1 MRLSDHIHR
10 EATKLIARH
19 ERNMQVAYS
28 EWDRRQKRSRSALQR
43 LDTRKPSWWNLDPGF
58 DPYHVRRRS
67 DVIGHAMWRALKDG
81 RYAPRSPVEIEM
93 EKTGGGVRKL
103 SVFQVADSALSRS
116 TFESILAKNT
126 PRLSGRAYAYRK
138 DLSAQDAIQFI
149 RTEWANKTRLFVAEY
164 DFSSYFSEISH
175 EHLNEMIEQRNLF
188 LTPTEKQIMTAFM
201 ESSSVP
207 ESSYLSNQTSTA
219 TKGIPQGTSISLVL
233 ANLAASRLD
242 RRLERIG
249 VGFVRYA
256 DDTLIWGDS
265 YSSICEAVEILT
277 QEAVSMKVAINQEK
291 SSGIS
296 LLVPRSW
303 KKDGEI
309 RTKRS
314 VRFLGHDLGLAHC
327 DLPSEAQERIKKRCL
342 SLIYDNLLREPL
354 ADNQNM
360 ARITEKLDNDY
371 VALLAQLRR
380 YLYGDLSEKKVKRFQ
395 RGDHPY
401 HHFTGVMS
409 AYPLIDDS
417 NSLQDLDGWL
427 LHSIHQAMNKRT
439 ALLQAERVSST
450 TSAPIPHDVTASG
463 LLDLAHPLS
472 ESSGHPID
480 ISVPSVRRIA
490 SAIRRAA
497 TAYGAGAVGNDPD
510 VGLSN
515 PSRNPGS
522 VTRWRDAST
531 GDNTASDDIMTTG
544 NRRTRRPRP

>member
-1 MRLSDHIHR
+1 MRLTDHIHR
-10 EATKLIARH
+10 EATRLIARH
-19 ERNMQVAYS
+19 ERNMQAAFS
-28 EWDRRQKRSRSALQR
+28 EWDRRQKRSSSMLER
-43 LDTRKPSWWNLDPGF
+43 LDTREPSWWNLDPGF
-58 DPYHVRRRS
+58 DPYHVRRRA
-67 DVIGHAMWRALKDG
+67 DVIGYAMSRALRHG
-81 RYAPRSPVEIEM
+81 RYTPRSPVEIE
-93 EKTGGGVRKL
+93 KDKVGGGVRKL
-103 SVFQVADSALSRS
+103 SVFQVADSALSRF

-149 RTEWANKTRLFVAEY
+149 RTEWINKTRLFVAEY
-164 DFSSYFSEISH
+164 DFLSYFSDISH
-175 EHLNEMIEQRNLF
+175 EHLNEMIGQRNLF
-188 LTPTEKQIMTAFM
+188 LTPTEKQTMTAFM
-201 ESSSVP
+201 KSSSVP
-207 ESSYLSNQTSTA
+207 ESSYTSNQTSTA

-277 QEAVSMKVAINQEK
+277 QEVVAMKVSINQKK
-291 SSGIS
+291 SPGIS

-303 KKDGEI
+303 QGDGEI

-314 VRFLGHDLGLAHC
+314 VRFLGHDLGLDHC
-327 DLPSEAQERIKKRCL
+327 DLSSEAQERIKKRCL

-354 ADNQNM
+354 AENQNM
-360 ARITEKLDNDY
+360 ARITKDLDNDY
-371 VALLAQLRR
+371 VALLTQLRR
-380 YLYGDLSEKKVKRFQ
+380 YLYGDLSEKKVKGFQ

-417 NSLQDLDGWL
+417 NSLQELDGWL
-427 LHSIHQAMNKRT
+427 LHSIHQAMAKRT
-439 ALLQAERVSST
+439 ALLQAKRVSST
-450 TSAPIPHDVTASG
+450 TSAPIPYGVTASG
-463 LLDLAHPLS
+463 LLDLAYPLS
-472 ESSGHPID
+472 RSSGRPID

-497 TAYGAGAVGNDPD
+497 TAYGASAVGNDPD

-515 PSRNPGS
+515 PNRNPGS
-522 VTRWRDAST
+522 ATGPRDAST
-531 GDNTASDDIMTTG
+531 VHSTTSDDIMTTG
-544 NRRTRRPRP
+544 NRRTTPPRP